1 MKQKSL
7 AATGGVDIEKI
18 CREHSLPLT
27 TQRRAVLDALAL
39 RHDHPT
45 VDEIWADVRRTTP
58 EISRTTVYRILEVF
72 ALLRVVRKVCHPG
85 AMARYEI
92 RTERHHHL
100 ICLDCGCIVDLE
112 DPALDHIALPGAKTG
127 FRIEDYSIQ
136 FRGLCSRCA
145 AGSTSGLASEAAT
158 KTKNGASRTRAPRTV
173 QGKTNKKTR
182 S

>member
-1 MKQKSL
+1 VRQANL
-7 AATGGVDIEKI
+7 AANGEVDIERI

-27 TQRRAVLDALAL
+27 TQRRAVLDALAS

-45 VDEIWADVRRTTP
+45 VDEIWADVRKTTP
-58 EISRTTVYRILEVF
+58 DISRTTVYRILEVF

-92 RTERHHHL
+92 RIGRHHHL
-100 ICLDCGCIVDLE
+100 LCLDCGLIMDLE
-112 DPALDHIALPGAKTG
+112 DPALDCITLPGEDSG

-145 AGSTSGLASEAAT
+145 AGAA
-158 KTKNGASRTRAPRTV
+158 KNPAGPATNTRKDYNRAHVSQPV
-173 QGKTNKKTR
+173 QGKQRKR
-182 S
+182 RRQ